1 MREGEP
7 NEVDRENYERN
18 GRERERKRGN
28 GTNYP
33 RRRMEREKKAKGGIY
48 KVEERWINNEKERK
62 RERGIKKE
70 ASVMLEM

>member
-18 GRERERKRGN
+18 GRERERGN

>member
-18 GRERERKRGN
+18 GRERERGN
-28 GTNYP
+28 GTNYS

>member
-18 GRERERKRGN
+18 GRERERGN
-28 GTNYP
+28 GTNYS

-48 KVEERWINNEKERK
+48 KGEERWINNEKERK

>member
-18 GRERERKRGN
+18 GRERERGN
-28 GTNYP
+28 GTNYS

-62 RERGIKKE
+62 RERD
-70 ASVMLEM
+70 